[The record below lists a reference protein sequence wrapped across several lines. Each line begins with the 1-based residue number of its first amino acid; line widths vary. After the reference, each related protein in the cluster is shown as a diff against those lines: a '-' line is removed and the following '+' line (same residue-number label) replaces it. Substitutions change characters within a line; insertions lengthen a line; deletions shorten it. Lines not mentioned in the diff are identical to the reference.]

1 MKTKAIGQEED
12 ITVIATDESAVEA
25 YENLMKSVENAKEV
39 TTNFDRITESPE
51 KLAKFIEYVTLI
63 CYGCKVVFAENC
75 PHRKRNGVMFCDKE
89 ECAKWLNQ
97 ESKE

>member
-1 MKTKAIGQEED
+1 MSICLNCRRREECD
-12 ITVIATDESAVEA
+12 LSWKDDTHMVDCTGHEE
-25 YENLMKSVENAKEV
+25 YR
-39 TTNFDRITESPE
+39 TNFERITESPE
-51 KLAKFIEYVTLI
+51 KLAKFIEDVTLI